1 MVSIMIR
8 NGDKTVFALKNLS
21 LYEGNLINA
30 MEKETHGIW
39 GDHRKGHLDYISRV
53 RDGVI

>member
-8 NGDKTVFALKNLS
+8 NGDKTIFAFKNLS

-39 GDHRKGHLDYISRV
+39 ELIE
-53 RDGVI
+53 RDI